1 MATTYTTNAMLQM
14 PATADRNWD
23 VTLNANTKYLDGVAA
38 IGLLAVTP
46 TEIPSATL
54 NIRVTAGSFVSAN
67 GTVGTFAGV
76 ASYALPASTTT
87 YLWLTDSGMLSSSS
101 TIPTTAHVPLAHV
114 VTGPTTV
121 VAVVDERVG
130 PKTCGTG
137 LGFVLKAGDTMT
149 GTLTVQATGA
159 TSPVLIV
166 NPAGPSIGFFGVTP
180 ATQAASL
187 APIVDSTTGI
197 VSATST
203 LADVGA
209 SFSQAQIDANFAT
222 LAAKVNALIAALKR
236 HGLMSS

>member
-1 MATTYTTNAMLQM
+1 MATTYTTNAKLQK

-23 VTLNANTKYLDGVAA
+23 VTLNANADYLDGISA

-46 TEIPSATL
+46 TEVPSATL
-54 NIRVTAGSFVSAN
+54 NVRVTAGSYVSAN
-67 GTVGTFAGV
+67 GTVGVFPGV

-87 YLWLTDSGMLSSSS
+87 FLWLTDSGVLSGSSAF
-101 TIPTTAHVPLAHV
+101 PTTAHVRLAHV

-121 VAVVDERVG
+121 QAVVDERIG
-130 PKTCGTG
+130 SRTCGTG

-149 GTLTVQATGA
+149 GTLTVAATGS
-159 TSPVLIV
+159 TTPVLTV
-166 NPAGPSIGFFGVTP
+166 NPAGPSIGFFGVIP
-180 ATQAASL
+180 ASQAASVV
-187 APIVDSTTGI
+187 PITDNTTG
-197 VSATST
+197 VASNT
-203 LADVGA
+203 LADVGT